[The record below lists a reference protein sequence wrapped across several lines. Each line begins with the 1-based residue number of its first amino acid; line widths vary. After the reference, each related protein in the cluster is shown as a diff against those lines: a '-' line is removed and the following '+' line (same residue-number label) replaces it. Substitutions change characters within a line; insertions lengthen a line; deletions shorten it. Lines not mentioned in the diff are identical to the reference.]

1 VEFERQKFR
10 EQMRDRMRGA
20 HNTNGAEGI
29 FSARFVLG
37 VAIIALGAL
46 FLFDSF
52 GWIESRYVIRK
63 VWPLIFVVIGI
74 SILHKPNRGKRKRN
88 EGWAFIIVGMFIFL
102 SKIGLFDLSFWG
114 ILFPSL
120 LLFVGGMLVYK
131 SLRPPRVVVSFDPA
145 DAPKS
150 QTASS
155 SFDPTLDPSLDPS
168 VDPSINQRV
177 DATTEPTGT
186 PRTVYTR
193 AVPDEDHAEYVRA
206 FAVLSSNELRPVS
219 RPFRGADLS
228 AVLAGVKLDL
238 TSARMEGDTA
248 RIELFAFCGGIE
260 IYVPPDWTVTSK
272 VGTLMGGFTDKRRPT
287 TTLPTKTLI
296 IDGFAIMSGIEVS
309 N

>member
-1 VEFERQKFR
+1 MRQ
-10 EQMRDRMRGA
+10 A
-20 HNTNGAEGI
+20 HDSHGAEGI

-37 VAIIALGAL
+37 VAIIALGAV

-74 SILHKPNRGKRKRN
+74 SILSKPGRTRRKRN
-88 EGWAFIIVGMFIFL
+88 EGWVFIVVGMWIFL
-102 SKIGLFDLSFWG
+102 SKIGLFDFSFWG

-145 DAPKS
+145 DAPPAS
-150 QTASS
+150 ASS
-155 SFDPTLDPSLDPS
+155 VSSDSTVTGDAGFTAEGPST
-168 VDPSINQRV
+168 I
-177 DATTEPTGT
+177 
-186 PRTVYTR
+186 YTK
-193 AVPDEDHAEYVRA
+193 APPDEEHAEFIRA

-228 AVLAGVKLDL
+228 SVLAGVKLDL

-248 RIELFAFCGGIE
+248 RIEVFAFCGGIE

-272 VGTLMGGFTDKRRPT
+272 VATLMGGYTDKRRPT
-287 TTLPTKTLI
+287 TILPTKTLI
-296 IDGFAIMSGIEVS
+296 LDGFAIMSGIEVR

>member
-1 VEFERQKFR
+1 VEFEREKFR
-10 EQMRDRMRGA
+10 ERMRGMHEA
-20 HNTNGAEGI
+20 GGAEGI
-29 FSARFVLG
+29 FSARFILG

-74 SILHKPNRGKRKRN
+74 SILNKPNRGKRKRN

-145 DAPKS
+145 DARK
-150 QTASS
+150 TASTAS
-155 SFDPTLDPSLDPS
+155 PSLDPM
-168 VDPSINQRV
+168 V
-177 DATTEPTGT
+177 DATTIDPTIDVTTET

-193 AVPDEDHAEYVRA
+193 AVPDEEHAEYVRA

>member
-1 VEFERQKFR
+1 MRQ
-10 EQMRDRMRGA
+10 A
-20 HNTNGAEGI
+20 HDTHGAEGI

-37 VAIIALGAL
+37 VAIIALGAV

-74 SILHKPNRGKRKRN
+74 SILSKPKRTRRKRN
-88 EGWAFIIVGMFIFL
+88 EGWVFIVVGMWIFL
-102 SKIGLFDLSFWG
+102 SKIGLFDFSFWG

-145 DAPKS
+145 DAPGATTS
-150 QTASS
+150 TASS
-155 SFDPTLDPSLDPS
+155 EPGLGIDEPS
-168 VDPSINQRV
+168 
-177 DATTEPTGT
+177 
-186 PRTVYTR
+186 TVYTR
-193 AVPDEDHAEYVRA
+193 PAPEEEHAEFIRA
-206 FAVLSSNELRPVS
+206 FAILSSNELRPVS

-248 RIELFAFCGGIE
+248 RIEVFAFCGGIE

-272 VGTLMGGFTDKRRPT
+272 VATLMGGYTDKRRPT
-287 TTLPTKTLI
+287 TILPTKTLI
-296 IDGFAIMSGIEVS
+296 IDGFAIMSGIEVR

>member
-1 VEFERQKFR
+1 MEFDREKFR
-10 EQMRDRMRGA
+10 ERMRGMHDA
-20 HNTNGAEGI
+20 HGAEGI
-29 FSARFVLG
+29 FSARFILG

-74 SILHKPNRGKRKRN
+74 SILNKPNRGKRKRN
-88 EGWAFIIVGMFIFL
+88 EGWAFIIVGTFIFL

-145 DAPKS
+145 DAPKTPS
-150 QTASS
+150 TAS
-155 SFDPTLDPSLDPS
+155 PSLDPM
-168 VDPSINQRV
+168 V
-177 DATTEPTGT
+177 DATTIDPTIDVTTET

-193 AVPDEDHAEYVRA
+193 AVPDEEHAEYVRA

>member
-10 EQMRDRMRGA
+10 ENIRERMRQA
-20 HNTNGAEGI
+20 HDGRGAEGI

-37 VAIIALGAL
+37 VAIIALGAV

-74 SILHKPNRGKRKRN
+74 SILSRPGRTRRKRN
-88 EGWAFIIVGMFIFL
+88 EGWVFIVVGMWIFL
-102 SKIGLFDLSFWG
+102 SKIGLFDFSFWG

-145 DAPKS
+145 DAPGANS
-150 QTASS
+150 STATSGPDLNS
-155 SFDPTLDPSLDPS
+155 NVGTDPGTDAGTGEPST
-168 VDPSINQRV
+168 I
-177 DATTEPTGT
+177 
-186 PRTVYTR
+186 YTR
-193 AVPDEDHAEYVRA
+193 SPPEEEHAEFIRA

-228 AVLAGVKLDL
+228 SVLAGVKLDL

-248 RIELFAFCGGIE
+248 RIEVFAFCGGIE

-272 VGTLMGGFTDKRRPT
+272 VATLMGGYTDKRRPT
-287 TTLPTKTLI
+287 TILPTKTLI
-296 IDGFAIMSGIEVS
+296 IDGFAIMSGIEVR

>member
-1 VEFERQKFR
+1 MEPDRRNFR
-10 EQMRDRMRGA
+10 ENIRERIRHA
-20 HNTNGAEGI
+20 HDGQGAEGI

-37 VAIIALGAL
+37 VAIIALGAM

-74 SILHKPNRGKRKRN
+74 SILSKPGRTRRKRN
-88 EGWAFIIVGMFIFL
+88 EGWIFIVVGMWIFL
-102 SKIGLFDLSFWG
+102 SKIGLFDFSFWG

-120 LLFVGGMLVYK
+120 LLFVGGLLVYK

-145 DAPKS
+145 DAPGANS
-150 QTASS
+150 STAASGPELNRGSGSDTGFEPGINTASEG
-155 SFDPTLDPSLDPS
+155 PST
-168 VDPSINQRV
+168 I
-177 DATTEPTGT
+177 
-186 PRTVYTR
+186 YTR
-193 AVPDEDHAEYVRA
+193 STPDEEHAEFIRA

-228 AVLAGVKLDL
+228 SVLAGVKLDL

-248 RIELFAFCGGIE
+248 RIEVFAFCGGIE

-272 VGTLMGGFTDKRRPT
+272 VATLMGGYTDKRRPT
-287 TTLPTKTLI
+287 TILPTKTLI
-296 IDGFAIMSGIEVS
+296 IDGFAIMSGIEVR

>member
-1 VEFERQKFR
+1 MESDRHKFR
-10 EQMRDRMRGA
+10 ENVRERIRQA
-20 HNTNGAEGI
+20 HDSRGAEGI

-37 VAIIALGAL
+37 VAIIALGAV

-74 SILHKPNRGKRKRN
+74 SILSKPGRTRRKRN
-88 EGWAFIIVGMFIFL
+88 EGWVFIVVGMWIFL
-102 SKIGLFDLSFWG
+102 SKIGLFDFSFWG

-145 DAPKS
+145 DAPS
-150 QTASS
+150 MSSSTDASDTDLNPRMGADIGAASS
-155 SFDPTLDPSLDPS
+155 ST
-168 VDPSINQRV
+168 I
-177 DATTEPTGT
+177 
-186 PRTVYTR
+186 YTR
-193 AVPDEDHAEYVRA
+193 QTADEEHAEFIRA

-228 AVLAGVKLDL
+228 SVLAGVKLDL

-248 RIELFAFCGGIE
+248 RIEVFAFCGGIE

-272 VGTLMGGFTDKRRPT
+272 VATLMGGYTDKRRPT
-287 TTLPTKTLI
+287 TILPTKTLI
-296 IDGFAIMSGIEVS
+296 IDGFAIMSGIEVR